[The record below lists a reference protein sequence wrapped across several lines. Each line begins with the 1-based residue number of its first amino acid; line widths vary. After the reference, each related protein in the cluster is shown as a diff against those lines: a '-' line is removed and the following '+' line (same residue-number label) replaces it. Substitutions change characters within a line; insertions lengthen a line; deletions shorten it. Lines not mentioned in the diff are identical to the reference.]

1 MFDQLIIG
9 NTKSLDDFGASVA
22 ARVIKPPKK
31 KSIKETVPFSN
42 VTYDF
47 SAINGEIYWEEREL
61 QYQLEMIAES
71 SEELESMKTN
81 LSAWLMNIQEESLID
96 PHDTAWHYLATFDSM
111 EFEDDE
117 SLLKTTAVVNFFA
130 YPYKIA
136 NVETSFIGNIP
147 AAEKRDFI
155 VINNSAHRITPT
167 IKNDKAITVRLNNV
181 SYAIP
186 AGTSADEVLKLE
198 PGTSTLNIQNNEQE
212 ICKIE
217 ISFFEEV
224 F

>member
-1 MFDQLIIG
+1 MDQLIIG
-9 NTKSLDDFGASVA
+9 NTKSLESFGASVA

-71 SEELESMKTN
+71 PEELEAMKTQ
-81 LSAWLMNIQEESLID
+81 LSAWLMNVQEEKLID
-96 PHDTAWHYLATFDSM
+96 PHDTGWHYISTFDSM
-111 EFEDDE
+111 EYEDDE
-117 SLLKTTAVVNFFA
+117 SLLKTTAVVNFLA

-136 NVETSFIGNIP
+136 NTETSFIGNIP
-147 AAEKRDFI
+147 AAEKRDFS
-155 VINNSAHRITPT
+155 VVNNSAHRITPT
-167 IKNDKAITVRLNNV
+167 ITNNKAITIRLNNV
-181 SYAIP
+181 SYAVS
-186 AGTSADEVLKLE
+186 AGTSTDEVLKLA
-198 PGTSTLNIQNNEQE
+198 PGENTLNIQNNEQE
-212 ICKIE
+212 VCKVE
-217 ISFFEEV
+217 ISFLEEV